1 MATAAEEFWALQ
13 LAGWTPGRG
22 EDTVL
27 VLSPKAWEGGLMV
40 LVLVQVWGPK
50 AEEDWCPSLKAG
62 REREREEERETENS
76 DLAFYSIQAFNALDV
91 AHPYWRGQSALY
103 SILI

>member
-13 LAGWTPGRG
+13 LAGWAPGRG

-40 LVLVQVWGPK
+40 LVLVQVWVQK
-50 AEEDWCPSLKAG
+50 QNK
-62 REREREEERETENS
+62 T
-76 DLAFYSIQAFNALDV
+76 DV
-91 AHPYWRGQSALY
+91 PA
-103 SILI
+103 